1 LRFLFNI
8 PLPTRVLFIVAAILY
23 VGGALGGE
31 MMQAW
36 YASYFN
42 EHDAN
47 YYMIAVFEE
56 SLEMAGVVIF
66 LQSLTQILEFE
77 FRRKKFIEE
86 S

>member
-1 LRFLFNI
+1 
-8 PLPTRVLFIVAAILY
+8 
-23 VGGALGGE
+23 
-31 MMQAW
+31 MQAW